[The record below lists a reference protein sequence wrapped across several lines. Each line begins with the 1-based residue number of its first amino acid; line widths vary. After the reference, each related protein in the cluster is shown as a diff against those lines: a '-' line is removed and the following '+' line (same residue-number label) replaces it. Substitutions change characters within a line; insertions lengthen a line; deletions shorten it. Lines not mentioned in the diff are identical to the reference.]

1 METPPAANEQRRGRR
16 RCRGSRL
23 LRGLVRRRHQHGWIG
38 RSIRGWRSVRSSQ
51 VDRDSAELRTTSRR
65 NGWST
70 STARRRTVRPRA
82 RMEDSASTSRSSTST
97 GTSRASIVRSAVY
110 REYVTPRANGR
121 GMEDRERALALDVS
135 KTTARSA
142 AEEALL
148 DAAERLLVDVGYA
161 GITTRRL
168 AEEAG
173 VNHGLVHYYFGSN
186 ENLLV
191 RALERFTERLIERQ
205 RELYAA
211 DMPFIEKWRT
221 AMRYLVSEDVT
232 YEKVWLE
239 LQALAWN
246 NAGPARAPRARERRV
261 ARGADRGLRGAASR
275 ARHRDA
281 ARRARLAR
289 DDVQYRD
296 HRRAPRAASRP
307 GTTSCSSGS
316 TSKWLSS

>member
-1 METPPAANEQRRGRR
+1 VTETAN
-16 RCRGSRL
+16 
-23 LRGLVRRRHQHGWIG
+23 
-38 RSIRGWRSVRSSQ
+38 
-51 VDRDSAELRTTSRR
+51 
-65 NGWST
+65 
-70 STARRRTVRPRA
+70 
-82 RMEDSASTSRSSTST
+82 
-97 GTSRASIVRSAVY
+97 
-110 REYVTPRANGR
+110 
-121 GMEDRERALALDVS
+121 
-135 KTTARSA
+135 KTQARST

-191 RALERFTERLIERQ
+191 RTLERFTERLITRQ

-221 AMRYLVSEDVT
+221 AMRYLVSEDVS

-246 NAGPARAPRARERRV
+246 HPELRERLANV
-261 ARGADRGLRGAASR
+261 NAEWR
-275 ARHRDA
+275 AVLTEAFEEPHRELGMDFPLDA
-281 ARRARLAR
+281 LVSLVMTFNIGVIVERLGGIETGHAELLEWI
-289 DDVQYRD
+289 DE
-296 HRRAPRAASRP
+296 
-307 GTTSCSSGS
+307 
-316 TSKWLSS
+316 WLSR